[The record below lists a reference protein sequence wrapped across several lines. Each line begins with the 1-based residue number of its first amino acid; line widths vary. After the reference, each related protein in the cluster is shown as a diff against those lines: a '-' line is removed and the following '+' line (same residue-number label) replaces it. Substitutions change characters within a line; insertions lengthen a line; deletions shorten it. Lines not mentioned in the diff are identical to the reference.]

1 MNFPLGIL
9 VPMQEEVELLVSMVE
24 QPEMMQWSSRSFYK
38 GFLNGKRVVVAQ
50 SGIGKVASSF
60 TASLLIQHFRV
71 GAILVTGVAGGI
83 SDHIHVGDLA
93 IATQAVQHD
102 MNCFPLFPK
111 YMIPHSGITFYEPD
125 TKLTETLNK
134 AASSFL
140 QYEFQQVVKEEILSA
155 LGIHKPT
162 IHSGLLVSGD
172 QFIGTENQLNE
183 IQKGLPD
190 SLFVEM
196 EGAAVAQVCH
206 DAGVPWC
213 SIRTISDKANAKA
226 HLDFNLFLNQAGK
239 IYTSAVAR
247 KFVEML

>member
-1 MNFPLGIL
+1 
-9 VPMQEEVELLVSMVE
+9 
-24 QPEMMQWSSRSFYK
+24 
-38 GFLNGKRVVVAQ
+38 
-50 SGIGKVASSF
+50 
-60 TASLLIQHFRV
+60 
-71 GAILVTGVAGGI
+71 
-83 SDHIHVGDLA
+83 
-93 IATQAVQHD
+93 
-102 MNCFPLFPK
+102 
-111 YMIPHSGITFYEPD
+111 
-125 TKLTETLNK
+125 
-134 AASSFL
+134 
-140 QYEFQQVVKEEILSA
+140 VVKEEILSA

>member
-1 MNFPLGIL
+1 
-9 VPMQEEVELLVSMVE
+9 
-24 QPEMMQWSSRSFYK
+24 
-38 GFLNGKRVVVAQ
+38 
-50 SGIGKVASSF
+50 
-60 TASLLIQHFRV
+60 
-71 GAILVTGVAGGI
+71 LVTGVAGGI
-83 SDHIHVGDLA
+83 ADHIHVGDLA

-102 MNCFPLFPK
+102 MDCFPLFPK

-140 QYEFQQVVKEEILSA
+140 QNEFQQVVSEDMLGA
-155 LGIHKPT
+155 LGIQKPT

-172 QFIGTENQLNE
+172 QFIGTENQQKE
-183 IQKGLPD
+183 IQKGLPN

-206 DAGVPWC
+206 DSGIPWC

-226 HLDFNLFLNQAGK
+226 HLDFNLFLNHAGK
-239 IYTSAVAR
+239 IYTSAVAC

>member
-1 MNFPLGIL
+1 
-9 VPMQEEVELLVSMVE
+9 
-24 QPEMMQWSSRSFYK
+24 
-38 GFLNGKRVVVAQ
+38 
-50 SGIGKVASSF
+50 
-60 TASLLIQHFRV
+60 
-71 GAILVTGVAGGI
+71 
-83 SDHIHVGDLA
+83 
-93 IATQAVQHD
+93 
-102 MNCFPLFPK
+102 
-111 YMIPHSGITFYEPD
+111 
-125 TKLTETLNK
+125 
-134 AASSFL
+134 
-140 QYEFQQVVKEEILSA
+140 
-155 LGIHKPT
+155 
-162 IHSGLLVSGD
+162 LVSGD